1 MKKITFIGAGSTVF
15 VRNVLGDVMLTPA
28 LQGFELALF
37 DIDEKRLNESETLLR
52 AMKKTANSQCEIKS
66 YTDRKEALSGAKY
79 VINAIQVGGYDPC
92 TITDFEIPKKYGLR
106 QTIADTLGIGGIF
119 RNLRT
124 IPVLLDIAADMRE
137 VCPDAWFLNYTN
149 PMAVLTSV
157 MNIAGGIKTVGL
169 CHSVQHCIPDLFK
182 NLDMD
187 TTNVRAKIAGINH
200 MAWLLEVTRD
210 GEDLYPEIKRR
221 AAEKQKEKHYD
232 MVRFE
237 LMNRFGYY
245 VTESS
250 EHNAEYHP
258 YFIKKNHPE
267 LIERFNIPL
276 DEYPRRCVDQIR
288 EWGEVRDSL
297 MQSESLEHTRSPEYA
312 SYIIEAME
320 TDIPFKIAG
329 NVMNNGLIT
338 NLPKD
343 ACVEV
348 PCLVDASGVTP
359 TYFGELPPQ
368 LAALNQTNINTQ
380 RLTIEAAL
388 TGKREH
394 IYHAAMLD
402 PHTAA
407 ELTIEEIVALC
418 DELIEAH
425 GDWLPQFNGER
436 QVAQVPQTVS

>member
-1 MKKITFIGAGSTVF
+1 MNKITFLGAGSTVF
-15 VRNVLGDVMLTPA
+15 VKNVLGDVMMTEA
-28 LQGFELALF
+28 LQDFELALF
-37 DIDEKRLNESETLLR
+37 DIDAERLSDSERLLTSMAR
-52 AMKKTANSQCEIKS
+52 SIGSGCSIKA
-66 YTDRKEALSGAKY
+66 YTDRKEALRGAKY

-124 IPVLLDIAADMRE
+124 IPVMLDFAQDMQE

-149 PMAVLTSV
+149 PMAVLTNV
-157 MNIAGGIKTVGL
+157 MNVHGGIKTVGL
-169 CHSVQHCIPDLFK
+169 CHSVQVCVPHLFDA
-182 NLDMD
+182 LGIDQ
-187 TTNVRAKIAGINH
+187 TGVVAKVAGINH

-210 GEDLYPEIKRR
+210 GQDLYPEIKRL
-221 AAEKQKEKHYD
+221 AKEKQKEQHDD
-232 MVRFE
+232 MVRYE
-237 LMNRFGYY
+237 LMQRFGYY

-258 YFIKKNHPE
+258 YFIKRNYPE

-276 DEYPRRCVDQIR
+276 DEYPRRCVDQIEGWKEMR
-288 EWGEVRDSL
+288 EKLLS
-297 MQSESLEHTRSPEYA
+297 SENIEHTRSREYA
-312 SYIIEAME
+312 SHIMEAME
-320 TDIPFKIAG
+320 TDRPYKIGG

-338 NLPKD
+338 NLPRE

-348 PCLVDASGVTP
+348 PCLVDGSGISP
-359 TYFGELPPQ
+359 TYIGDLPPQ
-368 LAALNQTNINTQ
+368 LAALNRTNINTQ
-380 RLTIEAAL
+380 LLTIEAAI
-388 TGKREH
+388 TGKKEH

-407 ELTIEEIVALC
+407 ELSIDDIVSMC

-425 GDWLPQFNGER
+425 GDWLPKY
-436 QVAQVPQTVS
+436 TS